1 MTLAHLKDKPT
12 QTSSVSSGNSSST
25 GRFTAAARLLGTGN
39 GSRGLGFGGGNGFT
53 GRLSGSNKS
62 PTSANA
68 SGVGLSNGPV
78 TSSYDGEGTYLIF
91 NVGDSIFISDYYS
104 PEKASKLC
112 ISCYWRERSDFAT
125 FVCKIEGSCMVLSD
139 CKVLIYSD
147 KLNRKFC
154 YLTKLFT
161 MSLKISCIIYHR
173 LRRSM

>member
-25 GRFTAAARLLGTGN
+25 GRFTAARLLGAGN

-68 SGVGLSNGPV
+68 SGVGLSNGPL

-91 NVGDSIFISDYYS
+91 NVGDSLFISDYYS

-112 ISCYWRERSDFAT
+112 ISCY
-125 FVCKIEGSCMVLSD
+125 
-139 CKVLIYSD
+139 
-147 KLNRKFC
+147 
-154 YLTKLFT
+154 
-161 MSLKISCIIYHR
+161 
-173 LRRSM
+173 